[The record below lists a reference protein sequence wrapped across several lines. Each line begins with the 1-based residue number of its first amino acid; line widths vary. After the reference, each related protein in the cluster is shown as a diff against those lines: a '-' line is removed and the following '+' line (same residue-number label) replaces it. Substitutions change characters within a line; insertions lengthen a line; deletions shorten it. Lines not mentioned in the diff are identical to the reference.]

1 MAGLNDEGQWIILMA
16 FIISV
21 GIFFLAILLNQS
33 VLVGQTTAESVLDFP
48 KNDIQD
54 MKSEVWV
61 IFSRYKADNISRDAS
76 IEDIEKISL
85 ARKTATV
92 QIHPPVNSSDRWII
106 HYNNGIT
113 NYTEVVFYDWA
124 ANYHQFHY

>member
-1 MAGLNDEGQWIILMA
+1 MAGLNNEGQWIILMA

-54 MKSEVWV
+54 MHSEVWV
-61 IFSRYKADNISRDAS
+61 IFSRYKTDNTSRDES
-76 IEDIEKISL
+76 INDIEKISL
-85 ARKTATV
+85 VRKTATV
-92 QIHPPVNSSDRWII
+92 EITPRGINSTNWRI

-113 NYTEVVFYDWA
+113 NYTEVVDYDVT
-124 ANYHQFHY
+124 NYDRFHY

>member
-1 MAGLNDEGQWIILMA
+1 MACLNDEGQWIILMA

-85 ARKTATV
+85 VRKTATV
-92 QIHPPVNSSDRWII
+92 KITPPGINSTNWRI

-113 NYTEVVFYDWA
+113 NYTEVVRYA
-124 ANYHQFHY
+124 EGYHQFHY

>member
-1 MAGLNDEGQWIILMA
+1 MAELNDEGQWIILMA
-16 FIISV
+16 FLISV

-54 MKSEVWV
+54 LRSEVWV
-61 IFSRYKADNISRDAS
+61 IYSRYKTDGASRNSS
-76 IEDIEKISL
+76 IADIENINRERKVAVMKIS
-85 ARKTATV
+85 
-92 QIHPPVNSSDRWII
+92 QNPWII

-113 NYTEVVFYDWA
+113 NYTEEVYVDPKGY
-124 ANYHQFHY
+124 NYFHY